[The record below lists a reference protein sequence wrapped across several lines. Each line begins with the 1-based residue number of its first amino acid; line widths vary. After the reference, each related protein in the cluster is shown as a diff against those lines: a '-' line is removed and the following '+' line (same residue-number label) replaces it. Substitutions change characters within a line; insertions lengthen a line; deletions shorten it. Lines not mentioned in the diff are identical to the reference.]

1 MESQA
6 TEHLAT
12 EVTQRVSRRRRQR
25 RCHRGRRQTTH
36 NRSTEDLNDLVEP
49 AIANEV
55 EMVEAVSIPSIDINL
70 DINSLLQSFQ
80 NNYHP
85 NGRPINP
92 QTTNTNNL
100 TFTDVY
106 NLFLTNKNILIL
118 RSFLNNTSSSLMT
131 SLYVNSPLVLFSIKC
146 LLMSWITVIISH
158 LGQCIAIQWILFLN
172 GLIHQ
177 CLKVI
182 NFIIIDGFQVTLIS
196 LSLTLP
202 IILIFRKDQFFRFMI
217 NKITHIIVVFSI
229 HFMSDFCLESSQLF
243 CTHCSKK
250 IHAITNGV
258 IWGCSLVISASL
270 IILFVGL
277 IGESIF
283 RRFMN

>member
-1 MESQA
+1 MESLA
-6 TEHLAT
+6 TEHPTT
-12 EVTQRVSRRRRQR
+12 EGTQGVPRRRRQR
-25 RCHRGRRQTTH
+25 RCHRVRRQTTH

-70 DINSLLQSFQ
+70 DINSLLQLFQ

-85 NGRPINP
+85 NGRGIDP
-92 QTTNTNNL
+92 QTISTHNL

-106 NLFLTNKNILIL
+106 NLFISNKNILIL
-118 RSFLNNTSSSLMT
+118 GSFLNNTSSSLMM
-131 SLYVNSPLVLFSIKC
+131 SLYIDSPIVLFSIKC
-146 LLMSWITVIISH
+146 LLMSWITVIVSQ
-158 LGQCIAIQWILFLN
+158 LGQCIAIRWILFLN

-182 NFIIIDGFQVTLIS
+182 NFMIIDGFQVTLIS

-202 IILIFRKDQFFRFMI
+202 IILIFRRDQFFRFMI
-217 NKITHIIVVFSI
+217 DKITHIIIVFSI
-229 HFMSDFCLESSQLF
+229 HFMSDFCLEVSQLF

-250 IHAITNGV
+250 IHAIANGV
-258 IWGCSLVISASL
+258 IWGCSLVILASL

-277 IGESIF
+277 IGELIF

>member
-1 MESQA
+1 MES
-6 TEHLAT
+6 LAT
-12 EVTQRVSRRRRQR
+12 DNLTTEAYQGVSRRRQR
-25 RCHRGRRQTTH
+25 RRRHRDRRQIRH
-36 NRSTEDLNDLVEP
+36 NRSTEDLNNLVEP

-92 QTTNTNNL
+92 QTTSTNNL

-106 NLFLTNKNILIL
+106 NLFITNKNILIL

-131 SLYVNSPLVLFSIKC
+131 SLYVKSPLVLFSIKC
-146 LLMSWITVIISH
+146 LLMSWITVIVSQ

-217 NKITHIIVVFSI
+217 NKITNIIVVFSI
-229 HFMSDFCLESSQLF
+229 HFMSDFCLEVSQLF

-270 IILFVGL
+270 IILLVGFISEL
-277 IGESIF
+277 FF
-283 RRFMN
+283 RRFSN

>member
-1 MESQA
+1 MEP
-6 TEHLAT
+6 LAT
-12 EVTQRVSRRRRQR
+12 EELTTEETRDVPRRQR
-25 RCHRGRRQTTH
+25 LRRRHRVRRQTTH
-36 NRSTEDLNDLVEP
+36 NENTEELNDFLEP

-55 EMVEAVSIPSIDINL
+55 EPVEAVRIPSIN
-70 DINSLLQSFQ
+70 INSLFELFES
-80 NNYHP
+80 NYHP
-85 NGRPINP
+85 NRRPIIP
-92 QTTNTNNL
+92 QTNSNSNL

-106 NLFLTNKNILIL
+106 NLFITNKNILIL
-118 RSFLNNTSSSLMT
+118 RSFLNNTSSSLMM
-131 SLYVNSPLVLFSIKC
+131 SLYVDSPIVLFSIKC
-146 LLMSWITVIISH
+146 FLMSWITVIVSQ

-202 IILIFRKDQFFRFMI
+202 IILIFRRDQFFRFMI
-217 NKITHIIVVFSI
+217 DKITHIIIVFSI
-229 HFMSDFCLESSQLF
+229 HFMSDFCLEVSQLF
-243 CTHCSKK
+243 GIHCTKK
-250 IHAITNGV
+250 IHTITNGV

-277 IGESIF
+277 IGELIF
-283 RRFMN
+283 RRFIN